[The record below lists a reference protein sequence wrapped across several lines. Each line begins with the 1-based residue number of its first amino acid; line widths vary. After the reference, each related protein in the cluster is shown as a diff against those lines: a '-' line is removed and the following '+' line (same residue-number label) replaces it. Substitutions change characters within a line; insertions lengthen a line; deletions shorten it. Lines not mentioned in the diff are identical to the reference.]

1 MKINKKSVSQN
12 QNLYSKLKFS
22 KHIYFDTFRKLNV
35 KTSKNVE
42 IENKLTFEIKFVD
55 CYNFTFNGNDNKQNE
70 SPLKR
75 IFLNK
80 YKKIKVDE
88 FSENVLLTT
97 IPNTNKPLMKDY
109 NKNSFNFEEIS
120 DKQIF
125 YTSNILGKFENLL
138 RKLIN
143 KFR

>member
-1 MKINKKSVSQN
+1 M
-12 QNLYSKLKFS
+12 
-22 KHIYFDTFRKLNV
+22 

-109 NKNSFNFEEIS
+109 NKNSSNFEEIS

-125 YTSNILGKFENLL
+125 YTSNILGKLENLI

-143 KFR
+143 K